1 LVGGLTDTIAGTIEK
16 TGAEIQTKVAEFL
29 ACRGKLVQLKGA
41 GDASLQNEVNT
52 LIKVQDQLE
61 EELSSVLELIRQAKL
76 GQWSN
81 DLVTQAPFFYYKMVQ
96 QINDVS
102 RTVKLSQGSSGIN
115 LSSPWVLAGGAV
127 LLILLLR
134 R

>member
-1 LVGGLTDTIAGTIEK
+1 MISGLTDTITDALQS
-16 TGAEIQTKVAEFL
+16 TGAKIQTKVAEFL
-29 ACRGKLVQLKGA
+29 SCRGKLLDLKGK

-52 LIKVQDQLE
+52 LTQVQDQLE

-81 DLVTQAPFFYYKMVQ
+81 DLITQAPLFYYKMVQ

-102 RTVKLSQGSSGIN
+102 QAVKLSGGAGIN
-115 LSSPWVLAGGAV
+115 LSSPWILVGGAV